1 VLERV
6 KGKVYED
13 GRLEEFIYGM
23 VAVRVCST
31 LVHFITMVHQN
42 HLNNFRPTVFPKF
55 FSIVSVTID
64 HILFSRNQ
72 NHGLVTEHS
81 TVGTLGRG
89 TVM

>member
-6 KGKVYED
+6 KGKVCED
-13 GRLEEFIYGM
+13 GRSEEFIYGM

-55 FSIVSVTID
+55 FQHSLCYYRPYF
-64 HILFSRNQ
+64 ILQKSEPWF
-72 NHGLVTEHS
+72 GD
-81 TVGTLGRG
+81 
-89 TVM
+89 